1 MRRIHLKVCEH
12 CACLN
17 MLMFMLKM
25 YQAEDAEAVS
35 PSSPWPD
42 ELWLFSGYLTSCFEA
57 NTHAHCI
64 RELGNSIL

>member
-1 MRRIHLKVCEH
+1 
-12 CACLN
+12 